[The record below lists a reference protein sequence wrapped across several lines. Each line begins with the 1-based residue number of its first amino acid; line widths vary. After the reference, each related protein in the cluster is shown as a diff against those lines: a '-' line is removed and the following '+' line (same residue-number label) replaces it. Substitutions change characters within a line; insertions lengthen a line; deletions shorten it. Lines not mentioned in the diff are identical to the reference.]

1 MKFSSCCFI
10 PQYLA
15 ILCLFRLCSQ
25 ELLIYAFS
33 TSSKTSPTTTRAT
46 TTPSSLTTANTDNE
60 IIVRWE
66 EELLGIAKPLS
77 PAPPSLH
84 ESLEILKRDG
94 VVRLNRDA
102 FSIDE
107 TICGFLRDRILFE
120 IESPSNKNFGG
131 QTKSD
136 KNYIDSYV
144 PGTRL
149 RPGKGAMDITFG
161 GDLRHD
167 MLLPLRDDNF
177 PQVLPVLESAASQLE
192 PLLLMATDQ
201 LLPRLHGIPDM
212 SPSSNENDSTLAA
225 ELVEVGSLLVRR
237 GSFHQSVHG
246 DYRRYTE
253 DKQNGSQEEPLNITQ
268 AREGKVPPRIVTFVA
283 LQDIPSDQHGPTG
296 FITGTHNSQAHGLQ
310 YRESTTIHEK
320 NGLAKSRKR
329 ILESSTSGVRTTRG
343 FRRGDM
349 LIYDAS
355 VLHWGGANS
364 IPENDRAIFYFGVS
378 KLGSAARL
386 DVGPKLKGYETIP
399 PILLQDI
406 TGMSQQH

>member
-1 MKFSSCCFI
+1 M
-10 PQYLA
+10 
-15 ILCLFRLCSQ
+15 
-25 ELLIYAFS
+25 
-33 TSSKTSPTTTRAT
+33 
-46 TTPSSLTTANTDNE
+46 D
-60 IIVRWE
+60 RWE

-102 FSIDE
+102 FSVDE
-107 TICGFLRDRILFE
+107 TLCGVLRDRILCK
-120 IESPSNKNFGG
+120 IESPRNNNFEG
-131 QTKSD
+131 QRKSD
-136 KNYIDSYV
+136 FKNYV

-149 RPGKGAMDITFG
+149 RPGKGAMDLTFG
-161 GDLRHD
+161 GDARHD
-167 MLLPLRDDNF
+167 ILLPLRDDNF
-177 PQVLPVLESAASQLE
+177 PQVQPVLESAASQLE

-201 LLPRLHGIPDM
+201 LLPRLHGMTEM
-212 SPSSNENDSTLAA
+212 SLSSNENDNILAA
-225 ELVEVGSLLVRR
+225 ELVEVGCLLVRR

-253 DKQNGSQEEPLNITQ
+253 ANQNGNQEEPLTNTQ
-268 AREGKVPPRIVTFVA
+268 ARERKVPPRIVTFVA

-296 FITGTHNSQAHGLQ
+296 FITGTHNSQAHGLL
-310 YRESTTIHEK
+310 YRESTTIHELSSK
-320 NGLAKSRKR
+320 AKSRKR

-364 IPENDRAIFYFGVS
+364 IPKNDRAIFYFGVS
-378 KLGSAARL
+378 NLGSAARL
-386 DVGPKLKGYETIP
+386 AMGPKLKGFATIP

-406 TGMSQQH
+406 TGISSIIF